1 MTNEQIFATPR
12 KVEDVADCYF
22 YHTME
27 LPGRGVI
34 EGRDWD
40 LRGRVDQYLGNIDFA
55 GQRVLE
61 VGPASG
67 FLAFEMEKR
76 GADVI
81 SVEVTDEHG
90 WDFVPYP
97 DARLEEV
104 FGPRRIVMQQLKNSY
119 WFSHTALQSKAR
131 VYYGDAYNLPTALG
145 EFDIAVMGA
154 GPAPLPRPA
163 PNCRAM
169 RKTSEITHYRGQV
182 PSGFGGRGGLS
193 FGSDAGKFSLAYVVA
208 FQHAIFHS
216 IPGRDEFH
224 QPTNFDASTV
234 SPRKSVHAFYH
245 RWTARMRWWF
255 NLTTSPTRRRFTTRP
270 TATHRR
276 AISLLSTPP
285 LTRRFLP
292 D

>member
-1 MTNEQIFATPR
+1 MERRTGKSAQPKASAVTDEKIFATPR

-40 LRGRVDQYLGNIDFA
+40 LRGRVDEYLGNVDFA

-61 VGPASG
+61 IGPASG
-67 FLAFEMEKR
+67 FLTFEMEKR

-119 WFSHTALQSKAR
+119 WFNHAALQSKAK
-131 VYYGDAYNLPTALG
+131 VYYGDAYNLPAALG

-154 GPAPLPRPA
+154 VLLHCRDPLRIVEQCA
-163 PNCRAM
+163 
-169 RKTSEITHYRGQV
+169 KKSEITHYRRQV
-182 PSGFGGRGGLS
+182 PSGLGRRARYLALRRRRRISSGTPGGISARNSSLS
-193 FGSDAGKFSLAYVVA
+193 F
-208 FQHAIFHS
+208 
-216 IPGRDEFH
+216 
-224 QPTNFDASTV
+224 
-234 SPRKSVHAFYH
+234 SPSWDSPARKL
-245 RWTARMRWWF
+245 RRMNNITEEKR
-255 NLTTSPTRRRFTTRP
+255 T
-270 TATHRR
+270 
-276 AISLLSTPP
+276 
-285 LTRRFLP
+285 RFLRSS
-292 D
+292 DGDHC